1 MQIDLNSEFGA
12 RVAQRLRDELIIWL
26 VTVRADGTPQ
36 PNPVW
41 FWWDGESFLI
51 YSQNNTQKL
60 RHIQQDPKVALHFD
74 SDGYGLNIVV
84 FTGEARVD
92 PQAGPPTECSEYMA
106 KYQEGIKSIQMTP
119 ETFAQAFSVPL
130 RITPTGLRGQ

>member
-1 MQIDLNSEFGA
+1 MQIDLSSEFGA
-12 RVAQRLRDELIIWL
+12 RVAQRLHDEKIIWL

-51 YSQNNTQKL
+51 YSQGNTQKL
-60 RHIQQDPKVALHFD
+60 RHIQQNPRVALHFD
-74 SDGYGLNIVV
+74 SDGYGSNIVV
-84 FTGEARVD
+84 FTGEARFDSPAV
-92 PQAGPPTECSEYMA
+92 PPNECSEYMA